1 MEYQSCSESISE
13 NFMHGNMVSNVYACE
28 LDHLEISKKVFEKRL
43 KIIFKN
49 FINLFFSFI
58 LLFVTG

>member
-13 NFMHGNMVSNVYACE
+13 NFMHGNMASNVYACE
-28 LDHLEISKKVFEKRL
+28 SDHLEISKKVFKKRM

-49 FINLFFSFI
+49 FINLFSFFYPF
-58 LLFVTG
+58 LLFL